1 MGTHYCLEDKT
12 QSLQPEKK
20 VQEENLE
27 IKGQSIYPDQN
38 LQEAFVLKSAYIIT
52 IYFRIMLGSCIDKMV
67 DGQSKSLGVVRS
79 EGGQGCIG
87 LLVRNFLNQ
96 TYV

>member
-20 VQEENLE
+20 VQEENQE

-38 LQEAFVLKSAYIIT
+38 LQEAFVLKSA
-52 IYFRIMLGSCIDKMV
+52 
-67 DGQSKSLGVVRS
+67 
-79 EGGQGCIG
+79 
-87 LLVRNFLNQ
+87 
-96 TYV
+96 